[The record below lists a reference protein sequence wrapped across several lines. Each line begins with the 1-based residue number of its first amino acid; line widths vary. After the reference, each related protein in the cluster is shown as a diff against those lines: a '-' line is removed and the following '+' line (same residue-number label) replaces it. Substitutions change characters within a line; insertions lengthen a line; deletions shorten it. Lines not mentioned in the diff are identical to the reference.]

1 MNSTFSESPAPGLR
15 RLKYAAIIICILM
28 VAGIVTLMI
37 LARGKGEDLAGIVAP
52 ALLITVVSGVVA
64 IVATIL
70 QKRGRKP
77 ERAELRE

>member
-1 MNSTFSESPAPGLR
+1 M
-15 RLKYAAIIICILM
+15 KYAAIIICILM